1 MTTPPPAPGAE
12 DRRQL
17 ILVTASELLA
27 EGGYAALSIRALA
40 KRAGISLGLL
50 YYYFADKHA
59 VFAALMQDHQT
70 AMADLLDAQPR
81 SEGVRALL
89 EAMVPQALVQWSR
102 VGRVVAVWRVE
113 RPDITEETRARQV
126 AIANRQFAALA
137 RALEEC
143 AAGEGRVLRTEPEIV
158 PFVWASLM
166 GLADLHAQG
175 WVSDIDASR
184 LTDITLTAVEDH
196 ILQPQPGVPDAHS

>member
-1 MTTPPPAPGAE
+1 MTTPPPVPGTE

-17 ILVTASELLA
+17 ILDTASELLS
-27 EGGYAALSIRALA
+27 EGGYTALSIRALA

-59 VFAALMQDHQT
+59 VFAALMQDHQA
-70 AMADLLDAQPR
+70 AMADLLDSQPR
-81 SEGVRALL
+81 EAGVRALL
-89 EAMVPQALVQWSR
+89 DAMVPKAQVQWSR

-113 RPDITEETRARQV
+113 RPDITEEARARQV
-126 AIANRQFAALA
+126 ASANRQFDALA

-143 AAGEGRVLRTEPEIV
+143 AAGEGRVLRPEPEIV
-158 PFVWASLM
+158 PFVWSSLM

-175 WVSDIDASR
+175 WVTEIDEDR
-184 LTDITLTAVEDH
+184 LADITLNAIQDH
-196 ILQPQPGVPDAHS
+196 ILQPQPGATDAHS